1 MISTHI
7 KKLLLLNTILDISDV
22 KALRTLYSIKTQILS
37 LYPSDQDCADDGL
50 IIIPVLLTKLPSELS
65 RKCGKDIWD
74 IWEEVSDLINL
85 EIEVRE
91 ISCGA

>member
-1 MISTHI
+1 MIHI
-7 KKLLLLNTILDISDV
+7 RKLLLLNPILNISDV

-37 LYPSDQDCADDGL
+37 LDPLGQDCANDGL

-91 ISCGA
+91 KSCGA

>member
-1 MISTHI
+1 M
-7 KKLLLLNTILDISDV
+7 DISDV

-37 LYPSDQDCADDGL
+37 LYPLDQDCADEGL
-50 IIIPVLLTKLPSELS
+50 IIFPVLLTKIPSELS

-91 ISCGA
+91 KSCGA